1 MNKIK
6 KKKQKIIFK
15 SLRLKSLKKKQILS
29 ICKLKNTYWK
39 WTIKNQLE
47 WFNKTVKK
55 TDINNMLII
64 NNRLVGYTL
73 LRKRKAYYN
82 KRYLVYYYFDSFLID
97 KKYRNKGLGTELMLF
112 NNKTLKKLRKHSFLI
127 CPTNTSNFYIKNNWN
142 FLPKNKFKIM
152 DHKSFWFKNKSNIKG
167 MIFNF
172 KKEIKSRIYYYI
184 N

>member
-6 KKKQKIIFK
+6 KKKQKVIFK

-73 LRKRKAYYN
+73 LRKRKAYNN
-82 KRYLVYYYFDSFLID
+82 KRLLVYYYFDSFLIH
-97 KKYRNKGLGTELMLF
+97 KKYRNKGLGTELMFF
-112 NNKTLKKLRKHSFLI
+112 NNIYSF
-127 CPTNTSNFYIKNNWN
+127 
-142 FLPKNKFKIM
+142 
-152 DHKSFWFKNKSNIKG
+152 HH
-167 MIFNF
+167 
-172 KKEIKSRIYYYI
+172 
-184 N
+184 